1 MIEGEISEKKTPFY
15 DTVLRK
21 KTCERETGFRR
32 SEMVN

>member
-21 KTCERETGFRR
+21 KTCEKMGFRR
-32 SEMVN
+32 SEIVN